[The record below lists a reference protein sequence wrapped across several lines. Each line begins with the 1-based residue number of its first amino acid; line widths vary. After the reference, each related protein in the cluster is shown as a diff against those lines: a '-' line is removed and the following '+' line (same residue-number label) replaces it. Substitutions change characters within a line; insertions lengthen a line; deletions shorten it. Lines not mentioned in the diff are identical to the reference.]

1 MENGDGVG
9 VGMDSCVL
17 PTRHH
22 GYYLVQ
28 TTDLYPYNVS
38 INGLFFVAL
47 TTSSFYPL
55 VEDPYFQVVSNLNA
69 DRHGDVHLIGE
80 DSLC

>member
-1 MENGDGVG
+1 
-9 VGMDSCVL
+9 MDSCVL

-28 TTDLYPYNVS
+28 TTDLYPYALIV
-38 INGLFFVAL
+38 LFVTL

-55 VEDPYFQVVSNLNA
+55 VEDPYFQVKF
-69 DRHGDVHLIGE
+69 DCYGDVG
-80 DSLC
+80 CYGNV

>member
-1 MENGDGVG
+1 MVCALLLSCNVVTPGLGRTDVGDGMG

-28 TTDLYPYNVS
+28 TTDLYP
-38 INGLFFVAL
+38 
-47 TTSSFYPL
+47 
-55 VEDPYFQVVSNLNA
+55 
-69 DRHGDVHLIGE
+69 
-80 DSLC
+80 